1 MPQQFVG
8 GHVLT
13 IQLHVIIVPLGE
25 LVTVRHRKLLVLLV
39 LGACAALACESGL
52 APFSPA
58 PPGGTI
64 QASGAAADELES
76 NIRNQ
81 LFNPARKTFQISIT
95 NQQATSYATLRNTRL
110 PLEKPQIW
118 FSQGKAY
125 VRGTFTAIC
134 LFHPDVL
141 IVAAPSVKDKQLVV
155 NVLQIY
161 AGTFGL
167 PHDWLATVSKSVT
180 DSITDAQMNLDFER
194 VDVLEGEL
202 VITGS
207 KRVH

>member
-1 MPQQFVG
+1 
-8 GHVLT
+8 
-13 IQLHVIIVPLGE
+13 
-25 LVTVRHRKLLVLLV
+25 VTAHRGKLFILLV
-39 LGACAALACESGL
+39 LGACAVLACDTGL
-52 APFSPA
+52 APLSPSPA
-58 PPGGTI
+58 GGAI
-64 QASGAAADELES
+64 QASGAAADELEI
-76 NIRNQ
+76 NVRNQ

-95 NQQATSYATLRNTRL
+95 NQQATSYATLRSTSL
-110 PLEKPQIW
+110 PLEKHQIW

-141 IVAAPSVKDKQLVV
+141 IVAAPSIKDKQLTV

-167 PHDWLATVSKSVT
+167 PQDWLATVSKSVT
-180 DSITDAQMNLDFER
+180 DSITDAQINLDFDR

-202 VITGS
+202 VLTGS
-207 KRVH
+207 KRVR

>member
-1 MPQQFVG
+1 M
-8 GHVLT
+8 T
-13 IQLHVIIVPLGE
+13 A
-25 LVTVRHRKLLVLLV
+25 RHRKLLVLLV
-39 LGACAALACESGL
+39 LGACAIVACDTGL
-52 APFSPA
+52 APLSPA
-58 PPGGTI
+58 PPGGAI
-64 QASGAAADELES
+64 QASGLAADELEI
-76 NIRNQ
+76 NVRNQ

-95 NQQATSYATLRNTRL
+95 NQQATSYATLRNTSL

-134 LFHPDVL
+134 LFHPEVL
-141 IVAAPSVKDKQLVV
+141 IVAAPSIKNRQVTV

-167 PHDWLATVSKSVT
+167 PQDWLATVSKSVT
-180 DSITDAQMNLDFER
+180 DSITDAQINLDFDR

-207 KRVH
+207 KRAQ

>member
-1 MPQQFVG
+1 MTA
-8 GHVLT
+8 H
-13 IQLHVIIVPLGE
+13 
-25 LVTVRHRKLLVLLV
+25 RRKLLVMLV
-39 LGACAALACESGL
+39 LVAWAVLACDTGL
-52 APFSPA
+52 APLSPS

-64 QASGAAADELES
+64 RAEGAAADELEV
-76 NIRNQ
+76 NVRNQ
-81 LFNPARKTFQISIT
+81 LFNPARKTFQITIT
-95 NQQATSYATLRNTRL
+95 NQQATSYATLRNTSL

-141 IVAAPSVKDKQLVV
+141 IVAAPSVKDKQLTV

-180 DSITDAQMNLDFER
+180 DSITDAQINLDFDR

-202 VITGS
+202 LLSGS
-207 KRVH
+207 KRVP